1 MIYNYDLFA
10 VPRGRK
16 DNIMTMPPP
25 GKAEEL
31 TLFNKQEGVYHV
43 EHPTISGMVPGTDYY
58 LTGIRV
64 WRVCATT

>member
-1 MIYNYDLFA
+1 MIYRYDLFA
-10 VPRGRK
+10 ISQGRK

-25 GKAEEL
+25 VKAEEL
-31 TLFNKQEGVYHV
+31 TLFNKLEGIYCA
-43 EHPTISGMVPGTDYY
+43 EHQTISGMVPGTDYY